1 MADHLTPLDATFL
14 ELEQIDPAA
23 HMHIGAILV
32 FEPREGRPPP
42 ALEEV
47 RALLAERIG
56 ALPRFTKR
64 LSATHVGGLEWPSWE
79 PDPAFDLAHHTR
91 RLAVPSPGGR
101 AELFELAGLFW
112 SRRIDRTRPLWELA
126 LLEGL
131 ADGRWGLAL
140 KLHHCLADGIGS
152 VEVGPLLLE
161 LDREGRAAPIP
172 PPAPRSAGPPGG
184 LRAGLVRAARTALG
198 TLRHPRRAGRL
209 LDRTRALAELIVRDE
224 LMAAPRT
231 SLNVPI
237 GADRRFAGLEL
248 PLQEAKAI
256 KDALGGKVNDV
267 VLAAAAG
274 GLRALLLHRAE
285 EPPAAGLR
293 AMVPVNVRDAAESL
307 AMGNRISSLFV
318 ELPVAEPDPV
328 VRYRRTVAATSERK
342 ERGQAG
348 GGEALLDVTALLPPA
363 LHSLVARM
371 LYSPRLFNITIT
383 NVPGPQFPLYAL
395 GSRLEAAYPLV
406 PLASDHAVGI
416 AALSYDGQI
425 YLGLNADERAM
436 PDLDVLTDGIERA
449 FRELAERAGVRA
461 SRPGASRR
469 RADDG

>member
-1 MADHLTPLDATFL
+1 RADRRHRADLEAREVLGHLLLGRQPQVAAGPEQLAQLAEVEPVRGRDDREHPPLARAQYHRLRHALRRHVLGRRLGERRVDRLVLVDAERDPGALERLGHRL
-14 ELEQIDPAA
+14 ELRRGRRDVRHCPLPLSRRRRRVMWAQYPRARALTRFAGRRSGPRGGVDVRGHYTLLSVFILVLELLDLAA
-23 HMHIGAILV
+23 PMNIVGILV
-32 FEPREGRPPP
+32 FDPREGRPPP
-42 ALEEV
+42 AVEEV
-47 RALLAERIG
+47 RALPAERIG

-79 PDPAFDLAHHTR
+79 PDPAFDLTHHTR

-140 KLHHCLADGIGS
+140 KLHHCLADRIGS

-237 GADRRFAGLEL
+237 GADRRFAG
-248 PLQEAKAI
+248 
-256 KDALGGKVNDV
+256 
-267 VLAAAAG
+267 
-274 GLRALLLHRAE
+274 
-285 EPPAAGLR
+285 
-293 AMVPVNVRDAAESL
+293 
-307 AMGNRISSLFV
+307 V
-318 ELPVAEPDPV
+318 E
-328 VRYRRTVAATSERK
+328 
-342 ERGQAG
+342 
-348 GGEALLDVTALLPPA
+348 
-363 LHSLVARM
+363 
-371 LYSPRLFNITIT
+371 
-383 NVPGPQFPLYAL
+383 
-395 GSRLEAAYPLV
+395 
-406 PLASDHAVGI
+406 
-416 AALSYDGQI
+416 
-425 YLGLNADERAM
+425 
-436 PDLDVLTDGIERA
+436 
-449 FRELAERAGVRA
+449 
-461 SRPGASRR
+461 
-469 RADDG
+469 